1 MTDPEFP
8 LTVRH
13 KAVSLL
19 CAGSLCFSAQPVLGQ
34 GLPPVAIVD
43 RALPR
48 IPAPG
53 VGLSRASSE
62 RQLEQQQGSLLDGR
76 SGVSPQIDVSKSFTA
91 PKSVPESAVKPLDL
105 SLPPLAST
113 QEPEDAPSIKRV
125 TLQKAARIER
135 LRQILGAD
143 ALLLPPP
150 PKKGPV
156 FSAKLVDKLGI
167 EDAAA
172 ASIAQ
177 NYQLAAAESR
187 QAQAEA
193 MTGVARGA
201 LLPQI
206 KFTMKRGR
214 ETTTPAGDTYKYCK
228 DENGC
233 RPAGEDANGDALP
246 VKYAFGDRVPASGVL
261 NGGINSDQ
269 LSDESFAY
277 DNITLDRQERMLTAT
292 QSIFDYTAWSEV
304 ARQNRMRDSAEY
316 GAKGARLK
324 SVLDASGSFLR
335 LFQNSLALR
344 FAEDYEGALLTLYG
358 RIEDRVAAGASSQAD
373 QERVKGR
380 RVNARS
386 TVLDAKNALEVELT
400 AFQKITGFR
409 PQRLTLPPDWI
420 LPVPEDIELAVEA
433 ASKNNPALMADLK
446 QAEAVLAELKKAK
459 GAFLPQVVLEFANS
473 VTRGTGGSGVPIVT
487 SQGPNWVLDS
497 DGKPTTEYN
506 SGSSNGEIPNYE
518 KRIASLMLTMNWS
531 LFSGG
536 ADFYQHRATSEKYNE
551 AMFRLLDTRREL
563 EEKLRASFESLATTA
578 LRTQEIA
585 KEMEANQQVVE
596 SFTEQMFAANRSLL
610 DVLDAHQKLYQS
622 RLDYLR
628 LLIAEANLAYDVL
641 YNIGTLTEA
650 LRVPADAQSPRGRM
664 GSLVGQDVWGKK

>member
-1 MTDPEFP
+1 MDIS
-8 LTVRH
+8 RN
-13 KAVSLL
+13 
-19 CAGSLCFSAQPVLGQ
+19 
-34 GLPPVAIVD
+34 
-43 RALPR
+43 
-48 IPAPG
+48 IPAPKSLP
-53 VGLSRASSE
+53 GL
-62 RQLEQQQGSLLDGR
+62 
-76 SGVSPQIDVSKSFTA
+76 
-91 PKSVPESAVKPLDL
+91 AVTPLDL
-105 SLPPLAST
+105 SLPPLASM
-113 QEPEDAPSIKRV
+113 QAPEESPRLKRV

-201 LLPQI
+201 LLPQV
-206 KFTMKRGR
+206 KFSMKRGR

-233 RPAGEDANGDALP
+233 RPAGEDANGDPLP
-246 VKYAFGDRVPASGVL
+246 VKYAFGKRVPASSIL
-261 NGGINSDQ
+261 NGGIAADQ
-269 LSDESFAY
+269 LADESFAY

-292 QSIFDYTAWSEV
+292 QSLFDYTAWSEV
-304 ARQNRMRDSAEY
+304 ARQNRMRDAAEY

-344 FAEDYEGALLTLYG
+344 FAEDYEGALMTLYS

-409 PQRLTLPPDWI
+409 PQRLSLPPDWI

-433 ASKNNPALMADLK
+433 ASRSNPALMADLK
-446 QAEAVLAELKKAK
+446 QAEATLAELKKAK
-459 GAFLPQVVLEFANS
+459 GAFLPQVALEFADS
-473 VTRGTGGSGVPIVT
+473 VTRGTGGTGVPIVT
-487 SQGPNWVLDS
+487 SEGPNWVLDA

-506 SGSSNGEIPNYE
+506 SGSSKGEVPNYE
-518 KRIASLMLTMNWS
+518 KRIVSLMLTMNWS

-536 ADFYQHRATSEKYNE
+536 SDFYQHRATSEKYNE

>member
-1 MTDPEFP
+1 MTGLIDFTKTGRGAGIA
-8 LTVRH
+8 LGVM
-13 KAVSLL
+13 ASLF
-19 CAGSLCFSAQPVLGQ
+19 ASLSVFGQ
-34 GLPPVAIVD
+34 GNPGVGAVD
-43 RALPR
+43 RALPMLPAAPATPAKTESVPPGKLKGSVFDGR
-48 IPAPG
+48 GGAALDLMIPRDIPAQ
-53 VGLSRASSE
+53 E
-62 RQLEQQQGSLLDGR
+62 RVAAKPS
-76 SGVSPQIDVSKSFTA
+76 I
-91 PKSVPESAVKPLDL
+91 PLDL
-105 SLPPLAST
+105 TMPPLAALAG
-113 QEPEDAPSIKRV
+113 EDEGKPTPKL
-125 TLQKAARIER
+125 TLEKSARIER
-135 LRQILGAD
+135 LRKILGAD

-156 FSAKLVDKLGI
+156 FSAKLIDKLGI

-172 ASIAQ
+172 ASISQ

-187 QAQAEA
+187 QAYAEA
-193 MTGVARGA
+193 MVGVARGA
-201 LLPQI
+201 LLPQV
-206 KFTMKRGR
+206 KLTMKKGK
-214 ETTTPAGDTYKYCK
+214 ESTTPAGDTYKYCK

-233 RPAGEDANGDALP
+233 RPAGEDANGDPLP
-246 VKYAFGDRVPASGVL
+246 VKYSFGERVPASSIV
-261 NGGINSDQ
+261 NGGISSDQ

-277 DNITLDRQERMLTAT
+277 DSVMLNRRERMLTAT
-292 QSIFDYTAWSEV
+292 QSLFDYTAWSEL
-304 ARQNRMRDSAEY
+304 ARQSKMRDSAEY

-324 SVLDASGSFLR
+324 SVLDASGSYLR

-344 FAEDYEGALLTLYG
+344 FAEDYEGALLTLYS
-358 RIEDRVAAGASSQAD
+358 RIEERVAAGASSQAD

-400 AFQKITGFR
+400 GFQKITGFR
-409 PQRLTLPPDWI
+409 PRNLMLPPDWI
-420 LPVPEDIELAVEA
+420 LPVPEDIDLAVEE
-433 ASKNNPALMADLK
+433 ASRNNPALMADLK
-446 QAEAVLAELKKAK
+446 AAEATLAEIRKVK
-459 GAFLPQVVLEFANS
+459 GAFMPQVAVEFAES
-473 VTRGTGGSGVPIVT
+473 VTRGTGGTRVPVVT
-487 SQGPNWVLDS
+487 SSGPNWVLD
-497 DGKPTTEYN
+497 DAGVPTTEYN
-506 SGSSNGEIPNYE
+506 SGSSVGEKPNYE
-518 KRIASLMLTMNWS
+518 KRIRSLMLTMNWS

-536 ADFYQHRATSEKYNE
+536 ADFYQHRAMGEKYNE

-578 LRTQEIA
+578 KRTQEIA

-641 YNIGTLTEA
+641 YNIGTLTES
-650 LRVPADAQSPRGRM
+650 LHVPGDAVSPRGRM

>member
-1 MTDPEFP
+1 MVFGRKSFGVFSAGYLLFATLPVFAQSNLPE
-8 LTVRH
+8 VRVDR
-13 KAVSLL
+13 KLPQATTTGVISPGVVTAKPKQLL
-19 CAGSLCFSAQPVLGQ
+19 PGSLF
-34 GLPPVAIVD
+34 
-43 RALPR
+43 
-48 IPAPG
+48 
-53 VGLSRASSE
+53 
-62 RQLEQQQGSLLDGR
+62 DGR
-76 SGVSPQIDVSKSFTA
+76 SGASAQLDVSRNIPAFNGTSGL
-91 PKSVPESAVKPLDL
+91 AVTPLDL
-105 SLPPLAST
+105 TLPPLGGMQIPGESP
-113 QEPEDAPSIKRV
+113 QLQRI

-156 FSAKLVDKLGI
+156 FSAKLVEKLGI

-172 ASIAQ
+172 ASISQ
-177 NYQLAAAESR
+177 NFQLAAAESR

-201 LLPQI
+201 LLPQV
-206 KFTMKRGR
+206 KFSMKQGR

-228 DENGC
+228 TEAGC
-233 RPAGEDANGDALP
+233 RPSGTDANGNPLP
-246 VKYAFGDRVPASGVL
+246 VKYGFGKPVPASSIL
-261 NGGINSDQ
+261 NGGIASDQ

-277 DNITLDRQERMLTAT
+277 NDVTMDREERMLTAT
-292 QSIFDYTAWSEV
+292 QSLFDYGAWSEV
-304 ARQNRMRDSAEY
+304 ARLNRMRDAAEY

-344 FAEDYEGALLTLYG
+344 FAEDYEGALMTLYS

-400 AFQKITGFR
+400 GFQKITGFR
-409 PQRLTLPPDWI
+409 PQRLMLPPDWI
-420 LPVPEDIELAVEA
+420 LPVPEDIDLAVEA
-433 ASKNNPALMADLK
+433 ASQSNPALMADLK
-446 QAEAVLAELKKAK
+446 QAEATLAELKKAK
-459 GAFLPQVVLEFANS
+459 GAFLPQVALEFS
-473 VTRGTGGSGVPIVT
+473 DSITKGTGGTRVPIVT
-487 SQGPNWVLDS
+487 SDGPNWVLDA
-497 DGKPTTEYN
+497 DGKPTAEYN
-506 SGSSNGEIPNYE
+506 SGSSKGEKPNYE
-518 KRIASLMLTMNWS
+518 KRIVSLMLTMNWS

-536 ADFYQHRATSEKYNE
+536 ADFYQHRAIAEKYNE

-596 SFTEQMFAANRSLL
+596 SFTEQMFVANRSLL

-641 YNIGTLTEA
+641 YNIGTLTDA
-650 LRVPADAQSPRGRM
+650 LRVPANAQSPRGRM